1 MKTMKALWH
10 KVGQASLGLG
20 AALATT
26 CAMAVNDLPGG
37 PAELLVSA
45 RAHLSEAIRIFREA
59 QDLSG
64 YTLVLDALAI
74 TAGRSGERER
84 AARLLGAVS
93 TLERRFGTALN
104 PWNRGILKFDADELR
119 SDPRLRD
126 ALREGEAMSAEEAV
140 EYGLGG

>member
-1 MKTMKALWH
+1 MEKAEILPDVSRDGPPWTRRCQFATYVAPTA
-10 KVGQASLGLG
+10 KFISLRYEADRLPATRRQIFLYSLLLMPIGMSPWLFGYAG
-20 AALATT
+20 AL
-26 CAMAVNDLPGG
+26 
-37 PAELLVSA
+37 
-45 RAHLSEAIRIFREA
+45 F
-59 QDLSG
+59 
-64 YTLVLDALAI
+64 
-74 TAGRSGERER
+74 
-84 AARLLGAVS
+84 GAVS